1 MTGTPARLCYCGCGR
16 LLEACH
22 GLPRR
27 ARRHRRREL
36 DGLAEIHDVSALF
49 PSLRPLDSVFEAYAE
64 QVAAALDPADPSVP
78 IDAVVE
84 GVELLDEV
92 ERSRILD
99 EWVRAYPDRWASV
112 CSAVG
117 DISLVERAFV
127 ASCRS
132 VALTAPQLA
141 RTEVFAAA
149 TGK

>member
-1 MTGTPARLCYCGCGR
+1 MMGTPARLCYCGCGR

-49 PSLRPLDSVFEAYAE
+49 PSVRPLDSVFEAYAE
-64 QVAAALDPADPSVP
+64 QVALDPADPSVP

-117 DISLVERAFV
+117 DISLVEVTVQVGKGPLAGRRTVFYVVGWPFV
-127 ASCRS
+127 
-132 VALTAPQLA
+132 
-141 RTEVFAAA
+141 
-149 TGK
+149 